1 VLREVYRVIERL
13 PPEEK
18 KAQLTTLR
26 PSHLTMKTHNA
37 EPDLPTYQ
45 PANPPIY
52 HSTRIRSYT
61 MTTNSP
67 RTAVVAVGGNS
78 LIVNGH
84 QDVPSQ
90 IRAVEETCRHI
101 ADMIERGWNVL
112 ITHGNGP
119 QVGFI
124 LRRNELA
131 AHEVH
136 TTPLDVIGADT
147 QGSIGYMIAR
157 ALDNEFKLRGINRLV
172 AAVVTQVLVDRNDP
186 AFKNP
191 TKGIGGFTTEE
202 KARQFEREGWTVR
215 EDAGRGW
222 RRMVASPVPLKIIEK
237 DVIKTLIDAGFIVVG
252 VGGGGIPV
260 IEDENGLLK
269 GVFAVIDKDRA
280 SALIAA
286 DLKVDLFLIST
297 AVEKV
302 ALNFNKP
309 NQRWLD
315 RMTLAEA
322 KQYYQEGH
330 FLAGSMGP
338 KIEAMIA
345 FLEANPQGKGLITDP
360 PHIVD
365 ALDGKTGTWIVY
377 DG

>member
-1 VLREVYRVIERL
+1 
-13 PPEEK
+13 
-18 KAQLTTLR
+18 
-26 PSHLTMKTHNA
+26 
-37 EPDLPTYQ
+37 
-45 PANPPIY
+45 
-52 HSTRIRSYT
+52 